1 MSAIIIEISDLSKDF
16 AEPEGCKDFMDIP
29 LSYRGRFFIINQ
41 KRERYGTFLE
51 ERGMSGETF
60 KVRVLPIDTE
70 IEVAK
75 GTTFLD
81 AQILAGLHPDA
92 PCGGIGTCGKCLV
105 DVAEGLLGPEE
116 AKAAKTRTVKACQ
129 NKVEADITLIV
140 REETEHH
147 LLESGT
153 QRQFELLPAIKSGVI
168 HVDRCE
174 MGDNSSD
181 WQRVKEAVSS
191 AFGIDADSIPVNPW
205 ILDKVFDVLE
215 ENDYTVTAI
224 LYNNEVIDLLPA
236 DEAFIPYGAAFDI
249 GTTSVVCYLLD
260 LKSGKEISHSSM
272 LNPQSQYGADV
283 IARSE
288 YAIANGVSA
297 LSDVIRKALNEL
309 IEEAL
314 AEAGSNIKKEEIY
327 LVTIV
332 GNTCMH
338 HLFMGITP
346 KPLVHA
352 PYNTSVNDEIIIRA
366 KEADIFVNPAAK
378 LQMLPNIAGFVG
390 ADTAG
395 VLLAAAFDEIEEL
408 TLAIDIGTN
417 GEMVMGS
424 KDRMIACS
432 TAAGPAFEGAKI
444 ECGMRGRDGAIDHI
458 RLAEDGSLDCH
469 VIDDVKAEG
478 LCGSGLLDAVAIGL
492 ESGLIDDAGKLFDP
506 EKEDLETAPAAVKAN
521 AGRLTEKESGRALML
536 KDEVYLSQKDIREVQ
551 LAKGAIAAGIDL
563 MADRLGIKIGEIKKV
578 LIAGAFGNY
587 MDPHS
592 ACAIGMIPAELED
605 RIEMI
610 GNAAGE
616 GSKIATLNF
625 AEYRRAQKITERVE
639 FLELATHPDFQDTF
653 VDNLMFE

>member
-1 MSAIIIEISDLSKDF
+1 MA
-16 AEPEGCKDFMDIP
+16 CKVKI
-29 LSYRGRFFIINQ
+29 
-41 KRERYGTFLE
+41 
-51 ERGMSGETF
+51 
-60 KVRVLPIDTE
+60 LPIDKI
-70 IEVAK
+70 IEVEA
-75 GTTFLD
+75 GTTYLD
-81 AQILAGLHPDA
+81 AQIQAGLHPDA
-92 PCGGIGTCGKCLV
+92 PCGGQGTCGKCLV
-105 DVAEGLLGPEE
+105 DVAEGLID
-116 AKAAKTRTVKACQ
+116 AADVKSVKTSTVKACQ
-129 NKVEADITLIV
+129 HKVDHEITLIV
-140 REETEHH
+140 HEETEHH
-147 LLESGT
+147 LLETGM
-153 QRQFELLPAIKSGVI
+153 QRQFELAPAVRSGVI
-168 HVDRCE
+168 HVERCQ

-191 AFGIDADSIPVNPW
+191 KFGIDVDTIPVNPK
-205 ILDKVFDVLE
+205 ILDKVFDTLE
-215 ENDYTVTAI
+215 DNDYNVTAV
-224 LYNNEVIDLLPA
+224 LYNNEVIDILPP
-236 DEAFIPYGAAFDI
+236 DESFKTYGAAFDI

-260 LKSGKEISHSSM
+260 LSNGKEISHASM

-288 YAIANGVSA
+288 YAIDKGVDA
-297 LSDVIRKALNEL
+297 LSAVIRKALNEL
-309 IEEAL
+309 IDEAL
-314 AEAGSNIKKEEIY
+314 QTAKEEGNTEIAKEKIY
-327 LVTIV
+327 VVTIV

-352 PYNTSVNDEIIIRA
+352 PYNTSVNDEIIIPA

-395 VLLAAAFDEIEEL
+395 VLLASAFDEIEEL

-424 KDRMIACS
+424 KERMIACS

-458 RLAEDGSLDCH
+458 KLAEAGTLDCH
-469 VIDDVKAEG
+469 VIEDIKAEG
-478 LCGSGLLDAVAIGL
+478 ICGSGLMDAVAVCL
-492 ESGLIDDAGKLFDP
+492 ENEIIDEAGKLFDP
-506 EKEDLETAPAAVKAN
+506 EKDDMKYASDAVKAN
-521 AGRLTEKESGRALML
+521 LDRLTKVESGKAIML
-536 KDEVYLSQKDIREVQ
+536 KDEVFLSQKDIREVQ

-563 MADRLGIKIGEIKKV
+563 MADRLGIKIGDIKKV

-592 ACAIGMIPAELED
+592 ACAIGMIPPELED
-605 RIEMI
+605 RIVMI

-625 AEYRRAQKITERVE
+625 EEYRRAQKITEKVE

>member
-1 MSAIIIEISDLSKDF
+1 
-16 AEPEGCKDFMDIP
+16 MDGVT
-29 LSYRGRFFIINQ
+29 Y
-41 KRERYGTFLE
+41 
-51 ERGMSGETF
+51 
-60 KVRVLPIDTE
+60 KVRVLPIDKI
-70 IEVAK
+70 IEVQE
-75 GTTFLD
+75 GTTYLD
-81 AQILAGLHPDA
+81 AQIQAGLHPDA
-92 PCGGIGTCGKCLV
+92 PCGGLGTCGKCLV
-105 DVAEGLLGPEE
+105 NVAEGLVDPKDLENV
-116 AKAAKTRTVKACQ
+116 KVLTVKACQ
-129 NKVEADITLIV
+129 HKVEQDVTLIAEEDSTHHILETGAQRKFQLAPAV
-140 REETEHH
+140 R
-147 LLESGT
+147 
-153 QRQFELLPAIKSGVI
+153 SGVI
-168 HVDRCE
+168 HVERCE

-191 AFGIDADSIPVNPW
+191 VFKIDADSIPVNPD
-205 ILDKVFDVLE
+205 ILDKVFDTLDA
-215 ENDYTVTAI
+215 NDYKVTAV
-224 LYNNEVIDLLPA
+224 LYNNEIIDLLPP
-236 DEAFIPYGAAFDI
+236 DENFKAYGAAFDI

-260 LKSGKEISHSSM
+260 LTTGKEISHSST
-272 LNPQSQYGADV
+272 LNPQSQFGADV

-288 YAIANGVSA
+288 YAIANGVST

-314 AEAGSNIKKEEIY
+314 GNAAESGNSDITKEKIY

-352 PYNTSVNDEIIIRA
+352 PYNTSVNDEIIVKA
-366 KEADIFVNPAAK
+366 KDVDVFVNPAAK

-395 VLLAAAFDEIEEL
+395 VLLATAFDEIEEL

-417 GEMVMGS
+417 GEMVMGN
-424 KDRMIACS
+424 KERMIACS

-444 ECGMRGRDGAIDHI
+444 ECGMRGKDGAIDHI
-458 RLAEDGSLDCH
+458 KLEADGTINCH
-469 VIDDVKAEG
+469 VINVFDAEG
-478 LCGSGLLDAVAIGL
+478 ICGSGLMDAVAVGL
-492 ESGLIDDAGKLFDP
+492 ESGLIDEAGKLFDP
-506 EKEDLETAPAAVKAN
+506 EKDDLESAPVSVKAN
-521 AGRLTEKESGRALML
+521 VDRLTEKESGRAIML
-536 KDEVYLSQKDIREVQ
+536 KNEVYLSQKDIREVQ

-563 MADRLGIKIGEIKKV
+563 MADRLGIKINDIQKV
-578 LIAGAFGNY
+578 MIAGAFGNY

-592 ACAIGMIPAELED
+592 ACVIDMIPQQLED

-625 AEYRRAQKITERVE
+625 EEYRRAQRITEKVN

>member
-1 MSAIIIEISDLSKDF
+1 MLYQVKILPLDQIIEVQ
-16 AEPEGCKDFMDIP
+16 E
-29 LSYRGRFFIINQ
+29 
-41 KRERYGTFLE
+41 
-51 ERGMSGETF
+51 
-60 KVRVLPIDTE
+60 
-70 IEVAK
+70 
-75 GTTFLD
+75 GTTYLD
-81 AQILAGLHPDA
+81 AQIQAGLHPDA
-92 PCGGIGTCGKCLV
+92 PCGGLGTCGKCLV
-105 DVAEGLLGPEE
+105 DVAEGLLSAEE
-116 AKAAKTRTVKACQ
+116 AKAASTKTVKACQ
-129 NKVEADITLIV
+129 NEVDHDITLIV

-147 LLESGT
+147 LLETGT
-153 QRQFELLPAIKSGVI
+153 QRQFELAPAVRSAQI
-168 HVDRCE
+168 HVERCQ

-191 AFGIDADSIPVNPW
+191 AFGIDVAAIPVNPKL
-205 ILDKVFDVLE
+205 LDKVFDTLE
-215 ENDYTVTAI
+215 EHDYNVTAV
-224 LYNNEVIDLLPA
+224 LYNNEIIDLLPP
-236 DEAFIPYGAAFDI
+236 DENFKAFGAAFDI

-260 LKSGKEISHSSM
+260 LTTGEEISHASM

-288 YAIANGVSA
+288 YAIANGVEA
-297 LSDVIRKALNEL
+297 LSDVIRKALNGL
-309 IEEAL
+309 IDEAL
-314 AEAGSNIKKEEIY
+314 KEAAAAGNTEITKEKIY

-352 PYNTSVNDEIIIRA
+352 PYNTSVNDEIIIPA
-366 KEADIFVNPAAK
+366 KEADIFVNPNAK

-395 VLLAAAFDEIEEL
+395 VLLASAFDEIEDL

-417 GEMVMGS
+417 GEMVMGN
-424 KDRMIACS
+424 KERMIACS

-458 RLAEDGSLDCH
+458 KLAADGTLDCH
-469 VIDDVKAEG
+469 VIDDIKAEG
-478 LCGSGLLDAVAIGL
+478 ICGSGLMDAVAVCL
-492 ESGLIDDAGKLFDP
+492 ENEIIDEAGKLFDP
-506 EKEDLETAPAAVKAN
+506 EKEDMKYASDAVKAN
-521 AGRLTEKESGRALML
+521 LDRLTKVESGKAIML
-536 KDEVYLSQKDIREVQ
+536 KDEVFLSQKDIREVQ

-563 MADRLGIKIGEIKKV
+563 MADRLGIKISDIKKV

-592 ACAIGMIPAELED
+592 ACAIGMIPPQLEA

-625 AEYRRAQKITERVE
+625 AEYRRAQKITEQVE

>member
-1 MSAIIIEISDLSKDF
+1 MEFQVKI
-16 AEPEGCKDFMDIP
+16 
-29 LSYRGRFFIINQ
+29 
-41 KRERYGTFLE
+41 
-51 ERGMSGETF
+51 
-60 KVRVLPIDTE
+60 LPIDKT
-70 IEVAK
+70 ITVQK
-75 GTTFLD
+75 GTTYLD
-81 AQILAGLHPDA
+81 AQIQAGLHPDA
-92 PCGGIGTCGKCLV
+92 PCGGLGTCGKCLV
-105 DVAEGLLGPEE
+105 DIADGLLNADE
-116 AKAAKTRTVKACQ
+116 AAAAKTLTVKACQ
-129 NKVEADITLIV
+129 HEVDHDITLIV

-147 LLESGT
+147 LLETGM
-153 QRQFELLPAIKSGVI
+153 QRQFELAPAVRSGVI
-168 HVDRCE
+168 EVERCQ

-191 AFGIDADSIPVNPW
+191 KFGLDPAAIPVNPK
-205 ILDKVFDVLE
+205 ILDKVFDTLE
-215 ENDYTVTAI
+215 ENDYHVTAV
-224 LYNNEVIDLLPA
+224 LYNNEIIDILAP
-236 DEAFIPYGAAFDI
+236 DEAFKPFGAAFDI

-260 LKSGKEISHSSM
+260 LTTGKEISHASM

-288 YAIANGVSA
+288 YAIANGVDA
-297 LSDVIRKALNEL
+297 LSSVIRKALNDL
-309 IEEAL
+309 IDEAL
-314 AEAGSNIKKEEIY
+314 ETAKKEGNTEIEKEKIY

-352 PYNTSVNDEIIIRA
+352 PYNTSVNDEIIIPA

-395 VLLAAAFDEIEEL
+395 VLLASAFDEIEEL

-417 GEMVMGS
+417 GEMVMGN

-458 RLAEDGSLDCH
+458 KLAEDKSLDCH
-469 VIDDVKAEG
+469 VIDDIKAEG
-478 LCGSGLLDAVAIGL
+478 ICGSGLMDAVAVCL
-492 ESGLIDDAGKLFDP
+492 ENEIIDEAGKLFDP
-506 EKEDLETAPAAVKAN
+506 EKDDMKYASEAVKAN
-521 AGRLTEKESGRALML
+521 LDRLTKVESGKAIML
-536 KDEVYLSQKDIREVQ
+536 KDEVFLSQKDIREVQ

-563 MADRLGIKIGEIKKV
+563 MADRLGIKVTDIQKV

-592 ACAIGMIPAELED
+592 ACAIGMIPIELED

-625 AEYRRAQKITERVE
+625 AEYRRAQKITEKVE

-653 VDNLMFE
+653 VDNLMFES

>member
-1 MSAIIIEISDLSKDF
+1 MA
-16 AEPEGCKDFMDIP
+16 
-29 LSYRGRFFIINQ
+29 Y
-41 KRERYGTFLE
+41 
-51 ERGMSGETF
+51 
-60 KVRVLPIDTE
+60 KVKSLPIDKI
-70 IEVAK
+70 IEVPA
-75 GTTFLD
+75 GTTYLD
-81 AQILAGLHPDA
+81 AQIQAGLHPDA
-92 PCGGIGTCGKCLV
+92 PCGGQGTCGKCLV
-105 DVAEGLLGPEE
+105 DVAEGLIDAAD
-116 AKAAKTRTVKACQ
+116 AKSVKTSTVKACQ
-129 NKVEADITLIV
+129 HEVDHEITLIV

-147 LLESGT
+147 LLETGM
-153 QRQFELLPAIKSGVI
+153 QRQFELAPAVRSGVI
-168 HVDRCE
+168 HVERCQ

-191 AFGIDADSIPVNPW
+191 KFGIDVDTIPVNPK
-205 ILDKVFDVLE
+205 ILDKVFDTLE
-215 ENDYTVTAI
+215 ANDYNVTAV
-224 LYNNEVIDLLPA
+224 LYNNEIIDILPP
-236 DEAFIPYGAAFDI
+236 DESFKTYGAAFDI

-260 LKSGKEISHSSM
+260 LTSGKEISHASM

-288 YAIANGVSA
+288 YAIDKGVDA
-297 LSDVIRKALNEL
+297 LSAVIRKALNEL
-309 IEEAL
+309 IDEAL
-314 AEAGSNIKKEEIY
+314 QTAKEEGNTDIAKEKIY
-327 LVTIV
+327 VVTIV

-352 PYNTSVNDEIIIRA
+352 PYNTSVNDEIIIPA
-366 KEADIFVNPAAK
+366 KEVDIFVNPAAK

-395 VLLAAAFDEIEEL
+395 VLLASAFDEIEEL

-424 KDRMIACS
+424 KERMIACS

-458 RLAEDGSLDCH
+458 KLAEDGTLDCH
-469 VIDDVKAEG
+469 VIDDIKAEG
-478 LCGSGLLDAVAIGL
+478 ICGSGLMDAVAVCL
-492 ESGLIDDAGKLFDP
+492 ENEIIDEAGKLFDP
-506 EKEDLETAPAAVKAN
+506 EKDDMKYASDAVKAN
-521 AGRLTEKESGRALML
+521 LERLTKVESGKAIML
-536 KDEVYLSQKDIREVQ
+536 KDEVFLSQKDIREVQ

-563 MADRLGIKIGEIKKV
+563 MADRLGIKISDIKKV

-592 ACAIGMIPAELED
+592 ACAIGMIPPELEE
-605 RIEMI
+605 RIVMI

-625 AEYRRAQKITERVE
+625 DEYRRAQKITEKVE

>member
-1 MSAIIIEISDLSKDF
+1 MGYQVKI
-16 AEPEGCKDFMDIP
+16 
-29 LSYRGRFFIINQ
+29 
-41 KRERYGTFLE
+41 
-51 ERGMSGETF
+51 
-60 KVRVLPIDTE
+60 LPIDKI
-70 IEVAK
+70 IEVEA
-75 GTTFLD
+75 GTTYLD
-81 AQILAGLHPDA
+81 AQIQAGLHPDA

-105 DVAEGLLGPEE
+105 DVAEGILSAEE
-116 AKAAKTRTVKACQ
+116 AESAKILTVKACQ
-129 NKVEADITLIV
+129 TEVTHDLTLII
-140 REETEHH
+140 REETEHRI
-147 LLESGT
+147 LETGL
-153 QRQFELLPAIKSGVI
+153 QRKIELSPAIRSGLI
-168 HVDRCE
+168 HVERCQ

-191 AFGIDADSIPVNPW
+191 TFGLAVDSIPVNPL
-205 ILDKVFDVLE
+205 ILDRVFDTLE
-215 ENDYTVTAI
+215 ENDYNVTAV
-224 LYNNEVIDLLPA
+224 LYNNEIIDLIAPEA
-236 DEAFIPYGAAFDI
+236 DFKPYGAAFDI
-249 GTTSVVCYLLD
+249 GTTSVVCYLMD
-260 LKSGKEISHSSM
+260 FESGNEISHSSM

-288 YAIANGVSA
+288 YAIANGVEALSSVIRSA
-297 LSDVIRKALNEL
+297 LNDL
-309 IEEAL
+309 IDEAIENAKL
-314 AEAGSNIKKEEIY
+314 LSNVSISKENIY

-366 KEADIFVNPAAK
+366 KDADIFVNPGAK

-395 VLLAAAFDEIEEL
+395 VLLASAFDEIEEL

-417 GEMVMGS
+417 GEMVMGN
-424 KDRMIACS
+424 KERMIACS

-444 ECGMRGRDGAIDHI
+444 ECGMRGKDGAIDHI
-458 RLAEDGSLDCH
+458 KLADDNTLDCH
-469 VIDDVKAEG
+469 VIDDIKAEG
-478 LCGSGLLDAVAIGL
+478 ICGSGLMDAVAVCL
-492 ESGLIDDAGKLFDP
+492 EGEIIDEAGKLFDP
-506 EKEDLETAPAAVKAN
+506 EKDDMKYASDAVKAN
-521 AGRLTEKESGRALML
+521 LGRLTKVESGKAIML
-536 KDEVYLSQKDIREVQ
+536 KDDVFLSQKDIREVQ

-563 MADRLGIKIGEIKKV
+563 MADRLGIKISEIKKV

-592 ACAIGMIPAELED
+592 ACAIGMIPPQLED

-625 AEYRRAQKITERVE
+625 AEYRRAQKITEKVE

-653 VDNLMFE
+653 VDNLMFD

>member
-1 MSAIIIEISDLSKDF
+1 MSYQVKLLPLDKIIDV
-16 AEPEGCKDFMDIP
+16 AE
-29 LSYRGRFFIINQ
+29 
-41 KRERYGTFLE
+41 
-51 ERGMSGETF
+51 
-60 KVRVLPIDTE
+60 
-70 IEVAK
+70 
-75 GTTFLD
+75 GTTYLD
-81 AQILAGLHPDA
+81 AQIQAGLHPDA

-105 DVAEGLLGPEE
+105 DVAEGILSAEE
-116 AKAAKTRTVKACQ
+116 AENAKTLTVKACQ
-129 NKVEADITLIV
+129 YKVEQDVTLIV
-140 REETEHH
+140 KEKSEHH
-147 LLESGT
+147 ILESGT
-153 QRQFELLPAIKSGVI
+153 QRQFELAPAVRSALI
-168 HVDRCE
+168 HVERCQ

-191 AFGIDADSIPVNPW
+191 AFGIDADAIPVNPK
-205 ILDKVFDVLE
+205 ILDKVFDTLE
-215 ENDYTVTAI
+215 EHDYTVTAV
-224 LYNNEVIDLLPA
+224 LYNNEIIDLLPP
-236 DEAFIPYGAAFDI
+236 DEDFKPYGAAFDI

-260 LKSGKEISHSSM
+260 LMTGKEISHASM

-288 YAIANGVSA
+288 YAIANGVET
-297 LSDVIRKALNEL
+297 LSKVIRTALNEL
-309 IEEAL
+309 IGESLEN
-314 AEAGSNIKKEEIY
+314 AEKAGFTGIIKEKIY
-327 LVTIV
+327 IVTIV

-352 PYNTSVNDEIIIRA
+352 PYNTSVNDEIVIPA
-366 KEADIFVNPAAK
+366 AQADIFVNANAK

-395 VLLAAAFDEIEEL
+395 VLLATAFDEIEEL

-424 KDRMIACS
+424 KERMIACS

-444 ECGMRGRDGAIDHI
+444 ECGMRGREGAIDHI
-458 RLAEDGSLDCH
+458 KLKNDGTLDFT
-469 VIDDVKAEG
+469 IIGGGKAEG
-478 LCGSGLLDAVAIGL
+478 ICGSGLMDAVAVCL
-492 ESGLIDDAGKLFDP
+492 EGEIIDEAGKLFDP
-506 EKEDLETAPAAVKAN
+506 EKEDMKYASDAVKAN
-521 AGRLTEKESGRALML
+521 LEKLTKVDSGKAIML
-536 KDEVYLSQKDIREVQ
+536 QDEVFLSQKDIREVQ

-563 MADRLGIKIGEIKKV
+563 MADRLGIKIGDIKKV

-587 MDPHS
+587 MDSHS
-592 ACAIGMIPAELED
+592 ACTIGMIPAELEE

-616 GSKIATLNF
+616 GSKIATLNY
-625 AEYRRAQKITERVE
+625 AEYKRAQKITEKVE

>member
-1 MSAIIIEISDLSKDF
+1 MSKTTYQVKILPLDQIIEV
-16 AEPEGCKDFMDIP
+16 
-29 LSYRGRFFIINQ
+29 
-41 KRERYGTFLE
+41 E
-51 ERGMSGETF
+51 E
-60 KVRVLPIDTE
+60 
-70 IEVAK
+70 
-75 GTTFLD
+75 GTTYLD
-81 AQILAGLHPDA
+81 AQIQAGLHPDA
-92 PCGGIGTCGKCLV
+92 PCGGLGTCGKCLV
-105 DVAEGLLGPEE
+105 DVAEGILSADAVPD
-116 AKAAKTRTVKACQ
+116 AATITVKACQ
-129 NKVEADITLIV
+129 YHVDKDLTLIV
-140 REETEHH
+140 KEETEHN
-147 LLESGT
+147 LLETGT
-153 QRQFELLPAIKSGVI
+153 QRKFELNPAVRSKVV
-168 HVDRCE
+168 HVERCK

-181 WQRVKEAVSS
+181 WLRVKQAVSS
-191 AFGIDADSIPVNPW
+191 GFGIDADSIPVNPS
-205 ILDKVFDVLE
+205 ILDKVFDTLE
-215 ENDYTVTAI
+215 ENDYNVTVV
-224 LYNNEVIDLLPA
+224 LYNNEIIDILPP
-236 DEAFIPYGAAFDI
+236 DENFKAYGAAFDI

-260 LKSGKEISHSSM
+260 FETGAEISHSSM

-288 YAIANGVSA
+288 YAIDNGVGALSSVIRSA
-297 LSDVIRKALNEL
+297 LNDLIDVALEKA
-309 IEEAL
+309 A
-314 AEAGSNIKKEEIY
+314 AAGNTTISKEKIY

-352 PYNTSVNDEIIIRA
+352 PYNTSVNDEIIIKA
-366 KEADIFVNPAAK
+366 KEADIFVNPEAK

-395 VLLAAAFDEIEEL
+395 VLLASAFDEIEEL

-458 RLAEDGSLDCH
+458 KLAEDGGLDIH
-469 VIDDVKAEG
+469 VIEDVAAEG
-478 LCGSGLLDAVAIGL
+478 ICGSGLMDAVAVCL
-492 ESGLIDDAGKLFDP
+492 ENGLIDEAGKLFDP
-506 EKEDLETAPAAVKAN
+506 EKEDVEKASDVVKAN
-521 AGRLTEKESGRALML
+521 VDRLTVVDSGKALML
-536 KDEVYLSQKDIREVQ
+536 KDKVFLSQKDIREVQ

-563 MADRLGIKIGEIKKV
+563 MADRLGIKIGDIKKV

-592 ACAIGMIPAELED
+592 ACAIGMIPIELED

-625 AEYRRAQKITERVE
+625 AEYRRAQKITETVE

>member
-1 MSAIIIEISDLSKDF
+1 M
-16 AEPEGCKDFMDIP
+16 G
-29 LSYRGRFFIINQ
+29 
-41 KRERYGTFLE
+41 ERI
-51 ERGMSGETF
+51 F
-60 KVRVLPIDTE
+60 KVRILPVDRI
-70 IEVAK
+70 IEVK
-75 GTTFLD
+75 EGTTFLD
-81 AQILAGLHPDA
+81 AQIQAGLHPDA
-92 PCGGIGTCGKCLV
+92 PCGGLGSCGKCLV
-105 DVAEGLLGPEE
+105 DVAEGLLDPEE
-116 AKAAKTRTVKACQ
+116 IKTAKTQTVKACQ
-129 NKVEADITLIV
+129 KLISQDITLV
-140 REETEHH
+140 MKDETEYH

-153 QRQFELLPAIKSGVI
+153 QRTFELAPAIRSGVV
-168 HVDRCE
+168 HVDRCT

-191 AFGIDADSIPVNPW
+191 VFRIDADSIPVNPA
-205 ILDKVFDVLE
+205 ILDRIFDTLE
-215 ENDYTVTAI
+215 EHDYTVTAV
-224 LYNNEVIDLLPA
+224 LYNNEIIDLLPP
-236 DEAFIPYGAAFDI
+236 DESFKTYGAAFDI

-260 LKSGKEISHSSM
+260 LQTGEEISHASM

-288 YAIANGVSA
+288 YAIANGVGA

-309 IEEAL
+309 IDEAL
-314 AEAGSNIKKEEIY
+314 LRAAESGKTGITKEKIY

-352 PYNTSVNDEIIIRA
+352 PYNTSVNDEIIIHA

-395 VLLAAAFDEIEEL
+395 VLLASAFDEIEEL

-424 KDRMIACS
+424 KERMIACS

-444 ECGMRGRDGAIDHI
+444 ECGMRGRDGAIDHVK
-458 RLAEDGSLDCH
+458 LAEDGTLDCH
-469 VIDDVKAEG
+469 VIEDLRAEG
-478 LCGSGLLDAVAIGL
+478 ICGSGLMDAVAVCL
-492 ESGLIDDAGKLFDP
+492 ECGLIDDTGKLFDP
-506 EKEDLETAPAAVKAN
+506 EKEDLDSAPAAVKAN
-521 AGRLTEKESGRALML
+521 VNRLTEKESGRALLL
-536 KDEVYLSQKDIREVQ
+536 KDGVFLSQKDIREVQ
-551 LAKGAIAAGIDL
+551 LAKGAIAAGIEL
-563 MADRLGIKIGEIKKV
+563 MADRLEIRVGEIKKV

-592 ACAIGMIPAELED
+592 ACAIGMIPPELED

-616 GSKIATLNF
+616 GSKIATFNF
-625 AEYRRAQKITERVE
+625 AEYRRAQSITETVE

>member
-1 MSAIIIEISDLSKDF
+1 MNGNVYQVKILPAGIQIEV
-16 AEPEGCKDFMDIP
+16 PEG
-29 LSYRGRFFIINQ
+29 
-41 KRERYGTFLE
+41 
-51 ERGMSGETF
+51 
-60 KVRVLPIDTE
+60 
-70 IEVAK
+70 
-75 GTTFLD
+75 TTYLD
-81 AQILAGLHPDA
+81 AQIRAGLHPDA
-92 PCGGIGTCGKCLV
+92 PCGGLGTCGKCLV
-105 DVAEGLLGPEE
+105 DAADGLLDAAE
-116 AKAAKTRTVKACQ
+116 AKEAKTLTVKACQ
-129 NKVEADITLIV
+129 HKVCGDVTLIV
-140 REETEHH
+140 KEETEHH

-153 QRQFELLPAIKSGVI
+153 QRQFELAPAIRSGLI
-168 HVDRCE
+168 HVERCI

-191 AFGIDADSIPVNPW
+191 AFGIDPDSIPVNPD
-205 ILDKVFDVLE
+205 ILDRVFDILE
-215 ENDYTVTAI
+215 DNDYTVTAV
-224 LYNNEVIDLLPA
+224 LYNNEIIDLLPP
-236 DEAFIPYGAAFDI
+236 EENHTVYGAAFDI

-260 LKSGKEISHSSM
+260 LKTGAEISHSSM

-288 YAIANGVSA
+288 YAIANGVRA
-297 LSDVIRKALNEL
+297 LSEVIRKALNEL
-309 IEEAL
+309 IDEAV
-314 AEAGSNIKKEEIY
+314 SNVKDLGIEKEKIY

-352 PYNTSVNDEIIIRA
+352 PYNTSVNDEIIIKA
-366 KEADIFVNPAAK
+366 KEAEIFVNPAAK
-378 LQMLPNIAGFVG
+378 LQLLPNIAGFVG

-395 VLLAAAFDEIEEL
+395 VLLASAFDEIEEL

-424 KDRMIACS
+424 RERMIACS

-444 ECGMRGRDGAIDHI
+444 ECGMRGRDGAIDHVA
-458 RLAEDGSLDCH
+458 LAEDQSLNCH
-469 VIDDVKAEG
+469 VIDSDRAEG
-478 LCGSGLLDAVAIGL
+478 ICGSGLMDAVAVCL
-492 ESGLIDDAGKLFDP
+492 ENGLIDEMGKLFDP
-506 EKEDLETAPAAVKAN
+506 EKEDPASAPEAVRANLE
-521 AGRLTEKESGRALML
+521 RLTEKESGRAIML
-536 KDEVYLSQKDIREVQ
+536 KDEVFLSQKDIREVQ

-563 MADRLGIKIGEIKKV
+563 MADRLGIRIGEIKKV

-625 AEYRRAQKITERVE
+625 DEYRRAQKITEKVE

>member
-1 MSAIIIEISDLSKDF
+1 MFKVKVLPLDQIIEVT
-16 AEPEGCKDFMDIP
+16 EGT
-29 LSYRGRFFIINQ
+29 S
-41 KRERYGTFLE
+41 
-51 ERGMSGETF
+51 
-60 KVRVLPIDTE
+60 
-70 IEVAK
+70 
-75 GTTFLD
+75 FLD
-81 AQILAGLHPDA
+81 AQIQAGLHPDA

-105 DVAEGLLGPEE
+105 DVAEGILDAEE
-116 AKAAKTRTVKACQ
+116 AKSAECRTVKACQ
-129 NKVEADITLIV
+129 NTVDRDLTLIV
-140 REETEHH
+140 KEESEHH
-147 LLESGT
+147 LLETGT
-153 QRQFELLPAIKSGVI
+153 QRSFEIAPAVRSAVI
-168 HVDRCE
+168 HVERCQ

-181 WQRVKEAVSS
+181 WQRVKEAVSA
-191 AFGIDADSIPVNPW
+191 AFGIRAGEIPVNPR
-205 ILDKVFDVLE
+205 ILNRVFDVLE
-215 ENDYTVTAI
+215 ENDYRVTAL
-224 LYNNEVIDLLPA
+224 LYNNEILDLLPPEE
-236 DEAFIPYGAAFDI
+236 DLPLYGAAFDI

-260 LKSGKEISHSSM
+260 LRTGKEIAHASM

-288 YAIANGVSA
+288 YAIANGVGA
-297 LSDVIRKALNEL
+297 LSDVIRKALNDL
-309 IEEAL
+309 LTEAVEN
-314 AEAGSNIKKEEIY
+314 AVKAGFSGAAKEKIY

-352 PYNTSVNDEIIIRA
+352 PYNTSVNDEIIIPAR
-366 KEADIFVNPAAK
+366 EADILVHPEAK
-378 LQMLPNIAGFVG
+378 LQLLPNIAGFVG

-395 VLLAAAFDEIEEL
+395 VLLASAFDEIEEL

-417 GEMVMGS
+417 GEMVMGN
-424 KDRMIACS
+424 KERMIACS

-458 RLAEDGSLDCH
+458 RIGEDGSLICH
-469 VIDDVKAEG
+469 VIEEGKAEG
-478 LCGSGLLDAVAIGL
+478 ICGSGLMDAVAVCL
-492 ESGLIDDAGKLFDP
+492 ENGLISDMGKLFDP
-506 EKEDLETAPAAVKAN
+506 ESEDAESAGEAVRAN
-521 AGRLTEKESGRALML
+521 LDRFTVKESGNAILL
-536 KDEVYLSQKDIREVQ
+536 QDEVYLSQKDIREVQ

-563 MADRLGIKIGEIKKV
+563 MADRLGIRIDQIQKV

-592 ACAIGMIPAELED
+592 ACAIGMIPKELED

-625 AEYRRAQKITERVE
+625 AEYRRVENMTKQVE

>member
-1 MSAIIIEISDLSKDF
+1 MAGNNI
-16 AEPEGCKDFMDIP
+16 
-29 LSYRGRFFIINQ
+29 
-41 KRERYGTFLE
+41 
-51 ERGMSGETF
+51 
-60 KVRVLPIDTE
+60 KVRILPIDKT
-70 IEVAK
+70 IEAAE
-75 GTTFLD
+75 GTTYLD
-81 AQILAGLHPDA
+81 VQIKAGLHPDA
-92 PCGGIGTCGKCLV
+92 PCGGLGTCGKCLV
-105 DVAEGLLGPEE
+105 DVAEGLLNPEE
-116 AKAAKTRTVKACQ
+116 ADAAKKVTVKACQ
-129 NKVEADITLIV
+129 HKVTHEVTLIV
-140 REETEHH
+140 KEETEHH

-153 QRQFELLPAIKSGVI
+153 QRKFELAPAVRSHVI
-168 HVDRCE
+168 HVDRCV

-191 AFGIDADSIPVNPW
+191 AFGIDADEIPVNPA
-205 ILDKVFDVLE
+205 ILDKVFDTLE
-215 ENDYTVTAI
+215 ENDYSVTAV
-224 LYNNEVIDLLPA
+224 LYNNEIIDLLAP
-236 DEAFIPYGAAFDI
+236 DENFKTYGAAFDI

-260 LKSGKEISHSSM
+260 LQTGKEIAHASM

-288 YAIANGVSA
+288 YAIANGVGI

-309 IEEAL
+309 IDSAL
-314 AEAGSNIKKEEIY
+314 EHAAEAGNTEISKERIY

-352 PYNTSVNDEIIIRA
+352 PYNTSVNDEIIIKA

-395 VLLAAAFDEIEEL
+395 VLLAAAFDEISEL

-424 KDRMIACS
+424 RERMIACS

-458 RLAEDGSLDCH
+458 RLAEDGTLNVH
-469 VIDDVKAEG
+469 VIDDIKAEG
-478 LCGSGLLDAVAIGL
+478 ICGSGLMDAVAVGL

-506 EKEDLETAPAAVKAN
+506 AKDDLESASEAVRAN
-521 AGRLTEKESGRALML
+521 ADRLTEKESGRAIML
-536 KDEVYLSQKDIREVQ
+536 KDEVFLSQKDIREVQ

-563 MADRLGIKIGEIKKV
+563 MADRLGIKVGDIKKV

-625 AEYRRAQKITERVE
+625 AEYRRAQRITETVE

>member
-1 MSAIIIEISDLSKDF
+1 MGYQVKILPMDKIIEVE
-16 AEPEGCKDFMDIP
+16 A
-29 LSYRGRFFIINQ
+29 
-41 KRERYGTFLE
+41 
-51 ERGMSGETF
+51 
-60 KVRVLPIDTE
+60 
-70 IEVAK
+70 
-75 GTTFLD
+75 GTTYLD
-81 AQILAGLHPDA
+81 AQIQAGLHPDA
-92 PCGGIGTCGKCLV
+92 PCGGLGTCGKCLV
-105 DVAEGLLGPEE
+105 DVAEGILSAEE
-116 AKAAKTRTVKACQ
+116 AESAKVLTVKACQ
-129 NKVEADITLIV
+129 TEVTHDLTLII
-140 REETEHH
+140 REETEHRI
-147 LLESGT
+147 LETGLQRKIELSPAVRSG
-153 QRQFELLPAIKSGVI
+153 LI
-168 HVDRCE
+168 HVERCQ

-191 AFGIDADSIPVNPW
+191 AFGLDVDSIPVNPL
-205 ILDKVFDVLE
+205 ILDRVFDTLE
-215 ENDYTVTAI
+215 ENDYNVTAV
-224 LYNNEVIDLLPA
+224 LYNNEIIDLIAPKA
-236 DEAFIPYGAAFDI
+236 DFKPYGAAFDI
-249 GTTSVVCYLLD
+249 GTTSVVCYLMD
-260 LKSGKEISHSSM
+260 LENGHEISHSSM

-288 YAIANGVSA
+288 YAIANGVEALSSVIRSA
-297 LSDVIRKALNEL
+297 LNDLIDEAIDNAKLLSDIS
-309 IEEAL
+309 I
-314 AEAGSNIKKEEIY
+314 SKEDIY

-366 KEADIFVNPAAK
+366 KDADIFVNPGAK

-395 VLLAAAFDEIEEL
+395 VLLASAFDEIEEL

-417 GEMVMGS
+417 GEMVMGN
-424 KDRMIACS
+424 KERMIACS

-444 ECGMRGRDGAIDHI
+444 ECGMRGKDGAIDHI
-458 RLAEDGSLDCH
+458 KLAEDHTLDCH
-469 VIDDVKAEG
+469 VIDDIQAEG
-478 LCGSGLLDAVAIGL
+478 ICGSGLMDAVAVCL
-492 ESGLIDDAGKLFDP
+492 EGEIIDEAGKLFDP
-506 EKEDLETAPAAVKAN
+506 EKDDMKYASDAVKAN
-521 AGRLTEKESGRALML
+521 LDRLTKVESGKAIML
-536 KDEVYLSQKDIREVQ
+536 KDNVFLSQKDIREVQ

-592 ACAIGMIPAELED
+592 ACAIGMIPPQLED

-625 AEYRRAQKITERVE
+625 AEYRRAQKITEKVE

-653 VDNLMFE
+653 VDNLMFES

>member
-1 MSAIIIEISDLSKDF
+1 MYKVKVLPLDQILEV
-16 AEPEGCKDFMDIP
+16 PEGT
-29 LSYRGRFFIINQ
+29 S
-41 KRERYGTFLE
+41 
-51 ERGMSGETF
+51 
-60 KVRVLPIDTE
+60 
-70 IEVAK
+70 
-75 GTTFLD
+75 FLD
-81 AQILAGLHPDA
+81 VQIQAGLHPDA

-105 DVAEGLLGPEE
+105 DVAEGILE
-116 AKAAKTRTVKACQ
+116 AEDAKNAERRTVKACQ
-129 NKVEADITLIV
+129 NTVDRDLTLMV
-140 REETEHH
+140 QEETEHH

-153 QRQFELLPAIKSGVI
+153 QRSFALSPAVRSAVI
-168 HVDRCE
+168 RVERCQ

-181 WQRVKEAVSS
+181 WQRVKEAAAA
-191 AFGIDADSIPVNPW
+191 AFGINAHEIPVNPR
-205 ILDKVFDVLE
+205 ILNRVFDVLE
-215 ENDYTVTAI
+215 ENDYTVTAV
-224 LYNNEVIDLLPA
+224 LYNNEILDLLPPEE
-236 DEAFIPYGAAFDI
+236 DLPLYGAAFDI

-260 LKSGKEISHSSM
+260 LRTGKELAHASM

-297 LSDVIRKALNEL
+297 LSDVIRSALNDLLTESV
-309 IEEAL
+309 ENAQK
-314 AEAGSNIKKEEIY
+314 AGFSGAAKEKIY
-327 LVTIV
+327 LVSIV

-352 PYNTSVNDEIIIRA
+352 PYNTSVNDEIIIPAR
-366 KEADIFVNPAAK
+366 EADILVHPEAK

-424 KDRMIACS
+424 RERMIACS

-458 RLAEDGSLDCH
+458 RIGDDGALICH
-469 VIDDVKAEG
+469 VIEEGKAEG
-478 LCGSGLLDAVAIGL
+478 ICGSGLMDAVAVCL
-492 ESGLIDDAGKLFDP
+492 ENGLISEMGKLFDP
-506 EKEDLETAPAAVKAN
+506 ESEDTEGAGEAVKAN
-521 AGRLTEKESGRALML
+521 LDRFIVKESGNALL
-536 KDEVYLSQKDIREVQ
+536 LQDDVYLSQKDIREVQ

-563 MADRLGIKIGEIKKV
+563 MADRLGIQIGQIQKV

-592 ACAIGMIPAELED
+592 ACAIGMIPQELED

-625 AEYRRAQKITERVE
+625 AEYRRAQRITERVE

>member
-1 MSAIIIEISDLSKDF
+1 MA
-16 AEPEGCKDFMDIP
+16 CKVKI
-29 LSYRGRFFIINQ
+29 
-41 KRERYGTFLE
+41 
-51 ERGMSGETF
+51 
-60 KVRVLPIDTE
+60 LPIDKI
-70 IEVAK
+70 IEVEA
-75 GTTFLD
+75 GTTYLD
-81 AQILAGLHPDA
+81 AQIQAGLHPDA
-92 PCGGIGTCGKCLV
+92 PCGGQGTCGKCLV
-105 DVAEGLLGPEE
+105 DVAEGLIDAAD
-116 AKAAKTRTVKACQ
+116 AKSVKTSTVKACQ
-129 NKVEADITLIV
+129 HEVDHEITLIV

-147 LLESGT
+147 LLETGM
-153 QRQFELLPAIKSGVI
+153 QRQFELAPAVRSGVI
-168 HVDRCE
+168 HVERCQ

-191 AFGIDADSIPVNPW
+191 KFGIDVDTIPVNPK
-205 ILDKVFDVLE
+205 ILDKVFDTLE
-215 ENDYTVTAI
+215 DNDYNVTAV
-224 LYNNEVIDLLPA
+224 LYNNEIIDILPP
-236 DEAFIPYGAAFDI
+236 DESFKTYGAAFDI

-260 LKSGKEISHSSM
+260 LSNGKEISHASM

-288 YAIANGVSA
+288 YAIDKGVDA
-297 LSDVIRKALNEL
+297 LSAVIRKALNEL
-309 IEEAL
+309 IDEAL
-314 AEAGSNIKKEEIY
+314 QTAKEEGNTEIAKEKIY
-327 LVTIV
+327 VVTIV

-352 PYNTSVNDEIIIRA
+352 PYNTSVNDEIIIPA

-395 VLLAAAFDEIEEL
+395 VLLASSFDEIEEL

-424 KDRMIACS
+424 KERMIACS

-458 RLAEDGSLDCH
+458 KLAEDGTLDCH
-469 VIDDVKAEG
+469 VIEDIKAEG
-478 LCGSGLLDAVAIGL
+478 ICGSGLMDAVAVCL
-492 ESGLIDDAGKLFDP
+492 ENEIIDEAGKLFDP
-506 EKEDLETAPAAVKAN
+506 EKDDMKYASDVVKAN
-521 AGRLTEKESGRALML
+521 LERLTKVESGNAIML
-536 KDEVYLSQKDIREVQ
+536 KDEVFLSQKDIREVQ

-563 MADRLGIKIGEIKKV
+563 MADRLGIKIGDIKKV

-592 ACAIGMIPAELED
+592 ACAIGMIPPELED
-605 RIEMI
+605 RIVMI

-625 AEYRRAQKITERVE
+625 EEYRRAQKITEKVE